1 MGIELTPAELD
12 GQSVELL
19 PDRETL
25 FFNSTNWANVMATN
39 QSLAMNAAALLSEAN
54 SAAGQ
59 TIIVNQF

>member
-25 FFNSTNWANVMATN
+25 FFNSYNWANVVATN
-39 QSLAMNAAALLSEAN
+39 QSLAMNASALLSQAT
-54 SAAGQ
+54 SGAGQ
-59 TIIVNQF
+59 SITINQF

>member
-1 MGIELTPAELD
+1 MDKELSLAELD
-12 GQSVELL
+12 DQSVELL

-25 FFNSTNWANVMATN
+25 YFNSYNWANVMATN
-39 QSLAMNAAALLSEAN
+39 SSLAMNASTLLSAAN

>member
-1 MGIELTPAELD
+1 MGNELTPAELD

-25 FFNSTNWANVMATN
+25 YFNSTNWANVMATN
-39 QSLAMNAAALLSEAN
+39 QSLAMNASTMLSEAY

-59 TIIVNQF
+59 SITINQF